1 MRIPRIFIDL
11 PLSEQQIVELPRETS
26 HYLSRVL
33 RLPLEAKLRVFNGLG
48 GEYQAH
54 ICALTK
60 NNASIKIDSF
70 DATDNNSPLLIH
82 LGISLSKGDRM
93 DFVIQKATELGVT
106 EISLLNTERTEVKLK
121 GERLN
126 KRVEHWRKISISA
139 CEQCGSNRV
148 PVVHA
153 PVSLSQWLKNRDE
166 SVKLIMQ
173 PGTAQPLQQ
182 NNPVKVALLIGPE
195 GGFSEQEVK
204 AANTA
209 AFDSISL
216 GPRILRTE
224 TAPLVAISILQ
235 HHWGDLN

>member
-1 MRIPRIFIDL
+1 MRIPRIFINL
-11 PLSEQQIVELPRETS
+11 PLDEHQSVELPRETS

-33 RLPLEAKLRVFNGLG
+33 RLPVEAKLRIFNGLG

-54 ICALTK
+54 ICSLTK
-60 NNASIKIDSF
+60 NSASIKIDSF
-70 DATDNNSPLLIH
+70 DATDNSSPLHIH

-93 DFVIQKATELGVT
+93 DFVIQKATELGVA
-106 EISLLNTERTEVKLK
+106 EISLLSSERTEVKLK
-121 GERLN
+121 GERLD
-126 KRVEHWRKISISA
+126 KKVDHWRKVSISA

-148 PVVHA
+148 PIIHP
-153 PVSLSQWLKNRDE
+153 PVSLPQWLAKRDE
-166 SVKLIMQ
+166 PIKLIMQ
-173 PGTAQPLQQ
+173 PDTAQPLQHES
-182 NNPVKVALLIGPE
+182 PAAVALLIGPE

-204 AANTA
+204 AANAA

>member
-11 PLSEQQIVELPRETS
+11 PLGENQLVELPRETS

-33 RLPLEAKLRVFNGLG
+33 RLPLEAPLRVFNGLG
-48 GEYQAH
+48 GEYQAT
-54 ICALTK
+54 ICEATK
-60 NNASIKIDSF
+60 NSVRIKTGLF
-70 DATDNNSPLLIH
+70 DAADNHSPLHIH
-82 LGISLSKGDRM
+82 LGISLSKGERM
-93 DFVIQKATELGVT
+93 DFVIQKATELGVS
-106 EISLLNTERTEVKLK
+106 EISLLNSERTEVKLK
-121 GERLN
+121 GERLE
-126 KRVEHWRKISISA
+126 KRVAHWRKVSISA

-148 PVVHA
+148 PIIHP
-153 PVSLSQWLKNRDE
+153 PVSLPQWLAKRDE
-166 SVKLIMQ
+166 SIKLIMQ
-173 PGTAQPLQQ
+173 PGTAQPLQHET
-182 NNPVKVALLIGPE
+182 PAAVALLIGPE

-204 AANTA
+204 AANAA